1 MIPAW
6 LTRLGA
12 KLLPGLIAA
21 GAFFTLIVGVF
32 RRGQKQ
38 AELEHDAAESKADL
52 QTTIAA
58 AGVRRDVRALG
69 DDAVAQQ
76 LRERPWRRKQ

>member
-21 GAFFTLIVGVF
+21 GAFFTLILGVF
-32 RRGQKQ
+32 RRGKQQ
-38 AELEHDAAESKADL
+38 AELEHAVEDDKADQAASAKAAE
-52 QTTIAA
+52 
-58 AGVRRDVRALG
+58 VRRDVRALG
-69 DDAVAQQ
+69 DDGVAQQ
-76 LRERPWRRKQ
+76 LRERPWRRK